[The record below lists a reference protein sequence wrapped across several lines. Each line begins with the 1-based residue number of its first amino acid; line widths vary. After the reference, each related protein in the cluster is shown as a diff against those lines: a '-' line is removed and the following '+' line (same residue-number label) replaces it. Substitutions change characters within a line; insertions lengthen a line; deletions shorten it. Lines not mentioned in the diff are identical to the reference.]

1 MTQIYINASDVAACI
16 GDNRWKSPED
26 VVRSQWEKHNLSE
39 DKINTKDYM
48 FDAGTVE
55 KLVRAH
61 GNVEQLSQLRE
72 IRKQVEHELAT
83 AKRTKKDHQ
92 NTLDGKLKILSR
104 RRAMVDESDSTPQE
118 KACMI
123 TDIVSEETLVVGN
136 TSRQL
141 KVLDKRIEIIRDQ
154 NTLDEA
160 MVSRTVV
167 ERMAQAA
174 VDAPNAAAVTAQEK
188 ATHEVLSAIV
198 PGPQMAA
205 VAEATRTHVNTERGK
220 VGEEKILN
228 AFEKES
234 NVKIGRR
241 NDKLHYLRIE
251 LPSGGKVLV
260 GGRIDGFVEAT
271 STLVEVKRRRNRLL
285 GFPKYEKI
293 QCEVYLRMLG
303 LERCTH
309 VEDFDGTRKSRD
321 YAQDPALWEH
331 IQKGLAEFA
340 ELHETMY
347 HQLG

>member
-136 TSRQL
+136 TSRS
-141 KVLDKRIEIIRDQ
+141 
-154 NTLDEA
+154 
-160 MVSRTVV
+160 SRCWTS
-167 ERMAQAA
+167 ELRSF
-174 VDAPNAAAVTAQEK
+174 E
-188 ATHEVLSAIV
+188 
-198 PGPQMAA
+198 
-205 VAEATRTHVNTERGK
+205 TRTRWM
-220 VGEEKILN
+220 
-228 AFEKES
+228 
-234 NVKIGRR
+234 RR
-241 NDKLHYLRIE
+241 WSAEPWSSGWPKRPWT
-251 LPSGGKVLV
+251 LPM
-260 GGRIDGFVEAT
+260 
-271 STLVEVKRRRNRLL
+271 RRR
-285 GFPKYEKI
+285 
-293 QCEVYLRMLG
+293 
-303 LERCTH
+303 
-309 VEDFDGTRKSRD
+309 
-321 YAQDPALWEH
+321 
-331 IQKGLAEFA
+331 
-340 ELHETMY
+340 
-347 HQLG
+347 

>member
-1 MTQIYINASDVAACI
+1 MSQIYINASEVAACI

-26 VVRSQWEKHNLSE
+26 VVRSQWEKHHIGE
-39 DKINTKDYM
+39 DKMSTKDYM

-55 KLVRAH
+55 KLVSAQ
-61 GNVEQLSQLRE
+61 GSVEQVSQLRE
-72 IRKQVEHELAT
+72 IRQQVEHDLEAT
-83 AKRTKKDHQ
+83 KRTKKDHQ
-92 NTLDGKLKILSR
+92 NTLDGDLKILSR
-104 RRAMVDESDSTPQE
+104 RRAMVEASDSTPQE
-118 KACMI
+118 KKCMM
-123 TDIVSEETLVVGN
+123 TDIATEQTAIVAN
-136 TSRQL
+136 TSQKL
-141 KVLDKRIEIIRDQ
+141 EVLDKHMECIRDK
-154 NTLDEA
+154 NVLDEA
-160 MVSRTVV
+160 MVSKSVV
-167 ERMAQAA
+167 ERIVQSA

-188 ATHEVLSAIV
+188 TNHEVLSQLV

-220 VGEEKILN
+220 VGEAKILN

-251 LPSGGKVLV
+251 LPSGGTVLV

-309 VEDFDGTRKSRD
+309 VEDFDGSRKSRD
-321 YAQDPALWEH
+321 YAQDPALWKH
-331 IQKGLAEFA
+331 IQEGLAEFA